1 LGRKVSRGD
10 GRKEEGMID
19 ADGQKT
25 AAGEAAALL
34 VQDGMTLGLGTGS
47 TAAKFVT
54 AVARRAKAE
63 GLQLTCVST
72 SEETEALARSL
83 GLVTRALDE
92 VDVIDLTVDGAD
104 EIGPGLSLIKGGGA
118 ALLREKLV
126 WEASRRCVAIA
137 DGSKSVAVLGA
148 FPLPVEVIAF
158 GHAQTAKRLEAALT
172 EFGIAV
178 SPKLRLKDG
187 IVVRTDSGQVLYDL
201 ACQAIP
207 DPKALATVIKSVT
220 GVVEHGLF
228 LGLAAQAIIARDDG
242 SVVTRNS

>member
-1 LGRKVSRGD
+1 MLAATRNDAGAVRDGLAAVRAKGGALDGTFKSGAAVQELADAASPGRAG
-10 GRKEEGMID
+10 
-19 ADGQKT
+19 ADI
-25 AAGEAAALL
+25 
-34 VQDGMTLGLGTGS
+34 
-47 TAAKFVT
+47 VT
-54 AVARRAKAE
+54 AGGKAV
-63 GLQLTCVST
+63 Q
-72 SEETEALARSL
+72 
-83 GLVTRALDE
+83 
-92 VDVIDLTVDGAD
+92 
-104 EIGPGLSLIKGGGA
+104 
-118 ALLREKLV
+118 
-126 WEASRRCVAIA
+126 AIA

-187 IVVRTDSGQVLYDL
+187 IAVRTDSGQVLYDL

-207 DPKALATVIKSVT
+207 DPKALATMIKSVT